1 MGGVGGAGQR
11 GRGVRGGEWQES
23 GDSGGADGIS
33 KTKGGWA
40 WGGRGMRREGR
51 AWNPACVGTEP
62 GDGAKEGYWKEEVG
76 VAPPPKEVEVG
87 VPPSGESP

>member
-1 MGGVGGAGQR
+1 
-11 GRGVRGGEWQES
+11 
-23 GDSGGADGIS
+23 
-33 KTKGGWA
+33 
-40 WGGRGMRREGR
+40 MRREGR

-87 VPPSGESP
+87 VPPSGDSP